1 VKLSPEILGQAQAY
15 IKEKTGST
23 EDKPV
28 FFVFHGGS
36 GSEKVESL
44 CFHVLSNGA
53 NKARQ
58 IDLP

>member
-15 IKEKTGST
+15 IKEKTGSV

-36 GSEKVESL
+36 GSEKVQS
-44 CFHVLSNGA
+44 
-53 NKARQ
+53 Q
-58 IDLP
+58 